1 MQAPGRRI
9 QRKGPSD
16 MRVDGR
22 EVVVSGSL
30 LQPLNRRSNEVLR
43 VLLAVVVLA
52 AVVAASLTITDQSVI
67 ALERSI
73 SEIVGVLSPNWSTPV
88 YLAYG
93 GAVAALP
100 VVILTTLAATHRWKV
115 TAACAGAGLIAGFAL
130 SFGATGFA
138 SPRWRID
145 WSDRLGSVVPQL
157 LNDPRWIAMVAAVL
171 TVAGPWLSGRWRRF
185 GWVLLLAFGP
195 VNLLVSGVVPTGSTL
210 SLAVGWLVGASIVLV
225 VGTPALE
232 IPLEEAVRAMARHRF
247 LVTALTVLRPT
258 GSDPL
263 VLRAESDGPVRVAVV
278 ELYSPTQSGGG
289 ALQQVWRSLR
299 FRAHEAPPLQA
310 SLHRLVE
317 HRALMGIAVADAGVA
332 NVATIAFAPLA
343 RGWMLYAH
351 TPAIG
356 IPLDKCPSASS
367 IVAVWEALGT
377 LHRRQISHG
386 ELRADRITV
395 GGGSARFGGF
405 DRSEFGASAPELEDD
420 VAQLLLTTS
429 ELGGPEVAVGAA
441 LSVFGKE
448 AVLAASGRLTKSAL
462 PRRIRKS
469 VADLDAA
476 LNAVRK
482 EVMQQIGVERI
493 PLETV
498 TRFSGTQIVQLV
510 LLGALV
516 YVAYPFI
523 SALPT
528 SFSQLTTLNWWWASI
543 GLAVSAL
550 TYMGAAAALWA
561 CASKAVNF
569 WRLAVVQV
577 ADTFAAITTPAGMG
591 GLALNVRFLQKN
603 GLGGVRATAAVA
615 LHQAV
620 QVATH
625 VVLLVLFS
633 VVAGTSADLSHFVPS
648 PTVLFLVAGAAL
660 GVIGVIMLVPRLR
673 RWLDTAVRPRFAAV
687 GDDLL
692 ALTREPRRL
701 ALIVL
706 GCAATTLGGAL
717 ALWASIEAVDGSA
730 TFATVT
736 VVTMIGGT
744 LASAAPTPGGVGAVE
759 AALIGGLAAFGVPA
773 EVAVPS
779 VLLYRM
785 VTCWLPVLVGW
796 RVIRWLTAN
805 HKV

>member
-1 MQAPGRRI
+1 
-9 QRKGPSD
+9 

-22 EVVVSGSL
+22 EVVVSGNL
-30 LQPLNRRSNEVLR
+30 LQPLSKRSNDIFR
-43 VLLAVVVLA
+43 VLLAALAVATVLA
-52 AVVAASLTITDQSVI
+52 SSVVITDESII
-67 ALERSI
+67 ALERSV
-73 SEIVGVLSPNWSTPV
+73 SAIVGVLTPNWSGPV

-93 GAVAALP
+93 GALTALP
-100 VVILTTLAATHRWKV
+100 VVILVRLFAARLWKV
-115 TAACAGAGLIAGFAL
+115 IAACAAAGLIACLAL
-130 SFGATGFA
+130 SFGAMAFHG
-138 SPRWRID
+138 SWHID
-145 WSDRLGSVVPQL
+145 WSNRFDSTVPQL
-157 LNDPRWIAMVAAVL
+157 LDDPRWIAMVSAAL
-171 TVAGPWLSGRWRRF
+171 TVSAPWLLGRWRRL
-185 GWVLLLAFGP
+185 GWILLLAFGP

-210 SLAVGWLVGASIVLV
+210 ALAVGFLVGAATILV

-232 IPLEEAVRAMARHRF
+232 VPLREAVRAMARHGF
-247 LVTALTVLRPT
+247 LITGLTVLRPA

-263 VLRAESDGPVRVAVV
+263 VLSAASDGPARRAVV
-278 ELYSPTQSGGG
+278 ELYSPTQSSSG

-299 FRAHEAPPLQA
+299 LRTHEAPPLQA

-332 NVATIAFAPLA
+332 NVITIAFAALD

-351 TPAIG
+351 TPASG
-356 IPLDKCPSASS
+356 NPLDKCPSMSS

-377 LHRRQISHG
+377 LHRRRISHG
-386 ELRADRITV
+386 DLRADRITV
-395 GGGSARFGGF
+395 EGGSARFGGF
-405 DRSEFGASAPELEDD
+405 DHSEFGASAPELEADI
-420 VAQLLLTTS
+420 AQLLVTTS
-429 ELGGPEVAVGAA
+429 DLGGQETAVKAA
-441 LSVFGKE
+441 LGVFGKE

-462 PRRIRKS
+462 PRPIRES
-469 VADLDAA
+469 VADLNAA
-476 LNAVRK
+476 LHAVRK

-510 LLGALV
+510 LVGALV

-528 SFSQLTTLNWWWASI
+528 FFSQLKTVNWWWVSI

-550 TYMGAAAALWA
+550 MYTGAAAALWA

-569 WRLAVVQV
+569 WRLAIVQV

-591 GLALNVRFLQKN
+591 GLALNLRFLQKT

-625 VVLLVLFS
+625 LVLLVFFS
-633 VVAGTSADLSHFVPS
+633 VVAGTTADLSHFVPS
-648 PTVLFLVAGAAL
+648 PTVLFLVAGAAM
-660 GVIGVIMLVPRLR
+660 GVIGVVMSVSRLR

-701 ALIVL
+701 ATIVL

-779 VLLYRM
+779 VLLYRI

-805 HKV
+805 HLV